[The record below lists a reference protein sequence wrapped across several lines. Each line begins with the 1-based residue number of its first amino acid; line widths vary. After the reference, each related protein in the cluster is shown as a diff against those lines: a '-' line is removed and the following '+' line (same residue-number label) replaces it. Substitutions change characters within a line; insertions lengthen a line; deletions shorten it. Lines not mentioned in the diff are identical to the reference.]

1 MPADVHIRQAV
12 FGDIPVLRE
21 LINVSVRGLQVHD
34 YTAAQIE
41 SALKTVFGI
50 DSQLI
55 ADGTYFVAEAKPAN
69 EHTPEKSS
77 LAESAIVGCGG
88 WSKRH
93 SMAATSGRDDRI
105 SYWILSMTPPKF
117 APFSYILHGRDA
129 ASAA

>member
-1 MPADVHIRQAV
+1 MPADMHIRQAV
-12 FGDIPVLRE
+12 FGDIPVLHE

-77 LAESAIVGCGG
+77 SAESAIVGCGG
-88 WSKRH
+88 WSKRQTLYGGDQL
-93 SMAATSGRDDRI
+93 AGRQNKLLD
-105 SYWILSMTPPKF
+105 P
-117 APFSYILHGRDA
+117 LHDA
-129 ASAA
+129 AKIR